1 MQSPSTSHAHH
12 PVYHTDGVPMLN
24 ALHGKPVVFMH
35 FLLIVCSHVI
45 AVSTH
50 ASSVLARL
58 NMLKQLVIRH
68 ASM

>member
-1 MQSPSTSHAHH
+1 MHITLYITMM
-12 PVYHTDGVPMLN
+12 VYQCSN
-24 ALHGKPVVFMH
+24 ALHGKPVVFIH
-35 FLLIVCSHVI
+35 FLLIVCNHVL

-58 NMLKQLVIRH
+58 NLLKQLVIRH